1 MLKQR
6 RVWLGVVGC
15 VGALLLSGCLAL
27 SEAGQG
33 IAQARDD
40 RRATRYPVP
49 TGTPRLVAT
58 PTLAPPSSPTPPS
71 LLDLLQSN
79 PDLSTARQLFEAVK
93 LPLALTDGEQYTFF
107 IPTNAA
113 FAALPEGALSA
124 LRNNPTA
131 LQRLLL
137 YHIAPGA
144 LSASALYAP
153 AVLTTASG
161 EALPVQVRDGVL
173 RIKNAG
179 LVAGDL
185 ALRYGV
191 AHTLDAVLLPPAPVR
206 TPAIDASGVATF
218 RGSYLTVVGSAEPG
232 ATIVL
237 EANGERFG
245 ASLADDQGRWV
256 IPNTI
261 SPGAYTLLAYALDAT
276 GIPLAVSAPVQLNV
290 LP

>member
-1 MLKQR
+1 M
-6 RVWLGVVGC
+6 
-15 VGALLLSGCLAL
+15 
-27 SEAGQG
+27 
-33 IAQARDD
+33 AQARDD
-40 RRATRYPVP
+40 RRATRYPLP
-49 TGTPRLVAT
+49 TSTPRLLPT
-58 PTLAPPSSPTPPS
+58 PTPAPPAAPSPPS
-71 LLDLLQSN
+71 LLDVLRVN

-93 LPLALTDGEQYTFF
+93 LPPALTDGEQYTFF
-107 IPTNAA
+107 IPTDAA
-113 FAALPEGALSA
+113 FNALPDGALSA

-137 YHIAPGA
+137 YHIVPGA
-144 LSASALYAP
+144 LGMGALSNP

-161 EALPVQVRDGVL
+161 EALPVQVRDGAL

-179 LVAGDL
+179 LVAGDVV
-185 ALRYGV
+185 LRNGV
-191 AHTLDAVLLPPAPVR
+191 AHTLDGVLLPPAPVQ
-206 TPAIDASGVATF
+206 TPAIDASGAATF

-232 ATIVL
+232 ATIIL

-245 ASLADDQGRWV
+245 ATLADSQGHWV

>member
-1 MLKQR
+1 MQR
-6 RVWLGVVGC
+6 QHRVWLGVVGC
-15 VGALLLSGCLAL
+15 LGVLLLSSCLAL

-40 RRATRYPVP
+40 RRITRYPVP
-49 TGTPRLVAT
+49 TSTPRRLPT
-58 PTLAPPSSPTPPS
+58 PMLSAPASPTPPS
-71 LLDLLQSN
+71 LLELLQSD

-93 LPLALTDGEQYTFF
+93 LPLALTDGAQYTFF
-107 IPTNAA
+107 IPTNTA
-113 FAALPEGALSA
+113 FNALPEGALSA
-124 LRNNPTA
+124 LRSNPTA

-137 YHIAPGA
+137 YHITPGA
-144 LSASALYAP
+144 LSVSALYNP

-161 EALPVQVRDGVL
+161 EALPVQVRDGAL

-179 LVAGDL
+179 LVTGDL

-191 AHTLDAVLLPPAPVR
+191 AHTLDAVLLPPAPVQ
-206 TPAIDASGVATF
+206 TPAIDASGAATF

-232 ATIVL
+232 ATIIL

-245 ASLADDQGRWV
+245 ATLADSQGRWV

-261 SPGAYTLLAYALDAT
+261 SPGAYTLLAYVLDAT

-290 LP
+290 QP